1 MIIVSIKEILI
12 HSHQL
17 NSFSKKDLVNI
28 FNTNK
33 NITLELNNK
42 DTISVTCV
50 CGSVVKVDCKEIVLL
65 RYLRYNKPHYSDPG
79 DEGTYTIIDDH
90 LVSPLD
96 TEEVIDLFLD
106 YCKSVTR
113 GIQPQLV
120 SLTPA
125 ELERIKEL
133 QNNNI

>member
-1 MIIVSIKEILI
+1 MSIRETLI

-17 NSFSKKDLVNI
+17 NSFSKNDLVNI

-50 CGSVVKVDCKEIVLL
+50 CGSVVKNDCNEIVVLQ
-65 RYLRYNKPHYSDPG
+65 YLRYNKPHYSDPS

-96 TEEVIDLFLD
+96 KEEVIDLFLD

-113 GIQPQLV
+113 GIRPQLV

-125 ELERIKEL
+125 ELERIRQL
-133 QNNNI
+133 QKNNI

>member
-1 MIIVSIKEILI
+1 MSIKEILI

-50 CGSVVKVDCKEIVLL
+50 CGSVVKVDCNEIVLL
-65 RYLRYNKPHYSDPG
+65 RYLKYNKPHYSDPD

-90 LVSPLD
+90 LISPLD
-96 TEEVIDLFLD
+96 TGQVIDLFLE
-106 YCKSVTR
+106 YCNYVSR
-113 GIQPQLV
+113 GIKPNLI
-120 SLTPA
+120 SITPS
-125 ELERIKEL
+125 ELERIRQL